1 MVVADLKVG
10 TTKLVADLNLGATK
24 TPGYVVPT
32 FRSAKE
38 FT

>member
-1 MVVADLKVG
+1 MCRPEGRHYDTLYVDTLYVETL
-10 TTKLVADLNLGATK
+10 
-24 TPGYVVPT
+24 YVVPT

>member
-10 TTKLVADLNLGATK
+10 ATE

>member
-1 MVVADLKVG
+1 MVVAGLKVG
-10 TTKLVADLNLGATK
+10 AIK
-24 TPGYVVPT
+24 TLGYVVPT